1 MALNLNSYR
10 ESLKL
15 ERAKYAAQGK
25 TNKVAEVDHE
35 LARLDGILST
45 GTLEPLAERVS
56 INETETKVDS
66 KPKRTQ
72 KKSKGK

>member
-1 MALNLNSYR
+1 MAINLISWR
-10 ESLKL
+10 EALKL

-25 TNKVAEVDHE
+25 TDKVAEVDHE

-45 GTLEPLAERVS
+45 GPLEPLAERVS
-56 INETETKVDS
+56 TNENEVES
-66 KPKRTQ
+66 KPKRTL

>member
-1 MALNLNSYR
+1 MGINLISWR
-10 ESLKL
+10 EALKL

-25 TNKVAEVDHE
+25 TDQVAQVDKE

-45 GTLEPLAERVS
+45 GPLEPLAERVS
-56 INETETKVDS
+56 TNENEVES
-66 KPKRTQ
+66 KPKRTL

>member
-1 MALNLNSYR
+1 MAINLISWR
-10 ESLKL
+10 KALEL

-25 TNKVAEVDHE
+25 TDRVAEVDHE

-45 GTLEPLAERVS
+45 GPLEPLAERVS
-56 INETETKVDS
+56 TNENEVES
-66 KPKRTQ
+66 KSKRTL

>member
-1 MALNLNSYR
+1 MALNQNSYR
-10 ESLKL
+10 ESLKV

-25 TNKVAEVDHE
+25 TNKVAEVDNE

-45 GTLEPLAERVS
+45 GPLEPLAERVTT
-56 INETETKVDS
+56 NENEVES
-66 KPKRTQ
+66 KPKRTP

>member
-1 MALNLNSYR
+1 MALNQNSYR
-10 ESLKL
+10 ESLKV

-25 TNKVAEVDHE
+25 TDKVAGVDNE

-45 GTLEPLAERVS
+45 GPLEPLAERVS
-56 INETETKVDS
+56 TNENEVES
-66 KPKRTQ
+66 KPKRTL